1 MNALD
6 SGSGASPRSLWA
18 GALLALVG
26 ALLSLP
32 GSGATPAHAGVE
44 FAPKVQDVRITRR
57 GERTRVVIDINRKMG
72 FRYIVFDDPPRLAID
87 LPDIGWSVPEG
98 ANGQHVGLIEGF
110 RFGHFR
116 RGLSRLVFDV
126 TQPFRLADVFELA
139 PTTDRGYRI
148 VVDLVAAG
156 PPPPIV
162 ARDEPERQELF
173 VPEPV
178 AAPDPVANANGAAV
192 DEETRTAAL
201 VVPHHHPIPAEKP
214 RPPAKRLIVIDPGHG
229 GADPGAISRRGVME
243 KDVVLAVAH
252 ELRRALQASGRY
264 DVVMTRDDDSTLR
277 LRDRLAIAR
286 HGKGD
291 LFVSL
296 HADNLLSAPEVRGVA
311 VYTLSEDASNREAA
325 RLASKE
331 NRADILA
338 GIDLSDQEQIVTQIL
353 IDLAQRDANNRS
365 IRFADG
371 LVTQFAEVTE
381 LSRRK
386 RQQAGFVVLKSPDMP
401 SALIE
406 LGYLS
411 NASDEKLLLDEAHH
425 AKLAGAIVHAV
436 DAYFTGESS

>member
-6 SGSGASPRSLWA
+6 SGSRASLRRRIWG
-18 GALLALVG
+18 GALLASIAGAMV
-26 ALLSLP
+26 ALL
-32 GSGATPAHAGVE
+32 GSGTEPAHAGVE
-44 FAPKVQDVRITRR
+44 FAPKVQDVRIARR
-57 GERTRVVIDINRKMG
+57 GDRTRVVVDINRKMG
-72 FRYIVFDDPPRLAID
+72 FRYIVFDHPPRLAID
-87 LPDIGWSVPEG
+87 LPDIGWSVPEDAG
-98 ANGQHVGLIEGF
+98 GQRVGLIEGF

-126 TQPFRLADVFELA
+126 AQPFRLADVFELA
-139 PTTDRGYRI
+139 PTTGRGYRI
-148 VVDLVAAG
+148 VVDLVA
-156 PPPPIV
+156 V
-162 ARDEPERQELF
+162 DEPLAIAVRAETERQELY

-178 AAPDPVANANGAAV
+178 PMPDTDGGAG
-192 DEETRTAAL
+192 EEQARTAAL
-201 VVPHHHPIPAEKP
+201 VVVPDRRQPIPAEKP
-214 RPPAKRLIVIDPGHG
+214 KPLGKRLIVLDPGHG

-243 KDVVLAVAH
+243 KNIVLAVAH
-252 ELRRALQASGRY
+252 ALRRELQATGRY
-264 DVVMTRDDDSTLR
+264 DVIMTRDDDSTLR

-291 LFVSL
+291 LFLSL
-296 HADNLLSAPEVRGVA
+296 HADNLVAAPQVRGVA

-365 IRFADG
+365 IRFAEG
-371 LVTQFAEVTE
+371 LVTEIGEVTR
-381 LSRRK
+381 LSRQH

-411 NASDEKLLLDEAHH
+411 NPSDEELLLDEAYQ
-425 AKLAGAIVHAV
+425 AKLARAIVNAV
-436 DAYFTGESS
+436 DRYFTGESS

>member
-6 SGSGASPRSLWA
+6 FGSRASLRRLW
-18 GALLALVG
+18 GRALLALIAGVML
-26 ALLSLP
+26 ALP
-32 GSGATPAHAGVE
+32 RSGVEPAYAGVE
-44 FAPKVQDVRITRR
+44 FAPKVQDVRIARR
-57 GERTRVVIDINRKMG
+57 GERTRVVVDINRKMG

-87 LPDIGWSVPEG
+87 LPDIGWSVPEDAG
-98 ANGQHVGLIEGF
+98 SQRVGLIERF

-126 TQPFRLADVFELA
+126 AQPFRLADVFELA
-139 PTTDRGYRI
+139 PTTARGYRI
-148 VVDLVAAG
+148 VVDLVAIND
-156 PPPPIV
+156 PPPV
-162 ARDEPERQELF
+162 AVREETERQELY

-178 AAPDPVANANGAAV
+178 AVPADADGWAGDGQA
-192 DEETRTAAL
+192 RTAAL
-201 VVPHHHPIPAEKP
+201 VVVPDRHPIPAEKP
-214 RPPAKRLIVIDPGHG
+214 RPPGTRLIVLDPGHG
-229 GADPGAISRRGVME
+229 GADPGAISRRGVIE
-243 KDVVLAVAH
+243 KDVVLAVAQ
-252 ELRRALQASGRY
+252 ELQRQLQATGRY
-264 DVVMTRDDDSTLR
+264 DVIMTRDKDSTLR
-277 LRDRLAIAR
+277 LRERLAIAR

-291 LFVSL
+291 LFLSL
-296 HADNLLSAPEVRGVA
+296 HADNLIAAPEVRGVA
-311 VYTLSEDASNREAA
+311 IYTLSEDASNREAA

-365 IRFADG
+365 IRLGEG
-371 LVTQFAEVTE
+371 LVTEIGEVTQ

-411 NASDEKLLLDEAHH
+411 NSSDEKLLLDAVHQ

-436 DAYFTGESS
+436 DRYFTGDSS

>member
-6 SGSGASPRSLWA
+6 LGSRASLRRRWGGTWLALIAVGAMLALPRS
-18 GALLALVG
+18 GIE
-26 ALLSLP
+26 
-32 GSGATPAHAGVE
+32 PAHAGVE
-44 FAPKVQDVRITRR
+44 FAPKVQDVRIARR
-57 GERTRVVIDINRKMG
+57 GERTRVVVDINRKMG

-87 LPDIGWSVPEG
+87 LPDIGWSLPEG
-98 ANGQHVGLIEGF
+98 AGSQHVGLIEGF

-126 TQPFRLADVFELA
+126 AQPFRLADVFELA
-139 PTTDRGYRI
+139 PTTARGYRI
-148 VVDLVAAG
+148 VVDLVAVDD
-156 PPPPIV
+156 PLPV
-162 ARDEPERQELF
+162 AVREETERQELY

-178 AAPDPVANANGAAV
+178 AAPAAGELS
-192 DEETRTAAL
+192 DGQAQTAAL
-201 VVPHHHPIPAEKP
+201 VVVPDRHPIPAEKP
-214 RPPAKRLIVIDPGHG
+214 KPPGKRLIVLDPGHG

-243 KDVVLAVAH
+243 KNVVLAVAH
-252 ELRRALQASGRY
+252 ELRRQLEATGRY
-264 DVVMTRDDDSTLR
+264 DVIMTRDEDSTLR
-277 LRDRLAIAR
+277 LRERLAIAR

-291 LFVSL
+291 LFLSL
-296 HADNLLSAPEVRGVA
+296 HADNLIAAPEVRGVA
-311 VYTLSEDASNREAA
+311 IYTLSEDASNREAA

-365 IRFADG
+365 IRFAEG
-371 LVTQFAEVTE
+371 LVTEIGGVTQ
-381 LSRRK
+381 LSRSH

-411 NASDEKLLLDEAHH
+411 NPSDEKLLLDEAHQ

-436 DAYFTGESS
+436 DRYFTRESS